1 MPPEPIGPRQSSGRW
16 AGCDGAA
23 GATFD
28 TLTPM
33 RSVALSPQNR
43 QTALD
48 AMRAEP
54 LDILVVGA
62 GVVGAGIALDAA
74 TRGLSVGLVE
84 ARDFASGTSSRSS
97 KLIHGGLR
105 YLEMLDFR
113 LVAEALGERALLLEK
128 LAPHQVRP
136 VPFVYPLTHYGW
148 ERLYAGAG
156 VMLYDTMGYLAGRS
170 RGVPRHRHL
179 SRRGAR
185 RIIPSLRR
193 DALTGAI
200 HYYDGQVDDARHTM
214 FLSRTAAAYGAHVAS
229 RTRVTALQREGD
241 RVTGARVSDLETGE
255 EFDIAAKQVINATG
269 VWTDE
274 TQALA
279 GERGQ
284 FHVRASKGVHLVVP
298 RDRIRGEAGLILRTE
313 KSVLF
318 VIPWDRHWIIGTTDT
333 DWNLSK
339 DHPAASAKDIDYLLE
354 HVNKV
359 LVEPLT
365 HADVQGVYA
374 GLRPLLA
381 GEDASTS
388 QLSREHGVSTAVKGL
403 TVIAGGKYTTYRVMA
418 KDAVDAAVSQLAS
431 SMDRRVPECCT
442 EDVPLLGADGYEAL
456 WNQRQKLAQE
466 SGLGIGRIEHLLK
479 RYGSLITEIVDLVT
493 ERPDLGKPLAG
504 ADDYL
509 RAEIVY
515 AASHEG
521 ARHLGDTLTRR
532 TRISIEYFDRGTNVA
547 DEVAELMGEVL
558 GWSAEQRVLEV
569 DHYLKR
575 VEAERESQTMPD
587 DETADG
593 ARMGAADVV
602 PVVRETPLKR
612 ARKAPAKKPAS

>member
-1 MPPEPIGPRQSSGRW
+1 
-16 AGCDGAA
+16 
-23 GATFD
+23 
-28 TLTPM
+28 M
-33 RSVALSPQNR
+33 RSVALSPRNR
-43 QTALD
+43 QAALD

-113 LVAEALGERALLLEK
+113 LVAEALGERSLLLEK
-128 LAPHQVRP
+128 LAPHLVRP

-148 ERLYAGAG
+148 ERLYAGSG
-156 VMLYDTMGYLAGRS
+156 VMLYDTLGYLAGRS

-185 RIIPSLRR
+185 RIIPSLRH
-193 DALTGAI
+193 DAMTGAI
-200 HYYDGQVDDARHTM
+200 YYFDGQVDDARHTM

-279 GERGQ
+279 AERGQ

-339 DHPAASAKDIDYLLE
+339 DHPAASAKDIDYLLD

-365 HADVQGVYA
+365 HDDVQGVYA

-388 QLSREHGVSTAVKGL
+388 QLSREHAVSTAVKGL

-418 KDAVDAAVSQLAS
+418 KDAVDAAVTQLAS
-431 SMDRRVPECCT
+431 TLDRRVPECCT

-456 WNQRQKLAQE
+456 WNQRQKLAHE
-466 SGLGIGRIEHLLK
+466 NGLGIGRIEHLLK
-479 RYGSLITEIVDLVT
+479 RYGSLITEILDLIAD
-493 ERPDLGKPLAG
+493 RPDLGKSLAG

-547 DEVAELMGEVL
+547 EEVAELMAEVL
-558 GWSAEQRVLEV
+558 GWSSEQRRLEI

-575 VEAERESQTMPD
+575 VEAERQSQTMPD
-587 DETADG
+587 DETADA

-602 PVVRETPLKR
+602 PVVREPVVKR
-612 ARKAPAKKPAS
+612 TRKTPAKNPPRPAGAGGTPTVA